1 MNQEIFHNHLALSL
15 GYKRILQN
23 KQISITIDD
32 IAFPDNPRITLDV
45 FDGKLKLAYNASQ
58 NTENVAKIILPEQEE
73 LIKANALE
81 DEIKVIIDATHQ
93 AYIKATRKP
102 F

>member
-1 MNQEIFHNHLALSL
+1 MNQDVFHNQLALSL

-45 FDGKLKLAYNASQ
+45 FGGKLKLTYNASQ
-58 NTENVAKIILPEQEE
+58 NAEDVATIILPEQKEFM
-73 LIKANALE
+73 KAHTLE
-81 DEIKVIIDATHQ
+81 DEIKDIIGATHQ
-93 AYIKATRKP
+93 AYIKATTNT

>member
-15 GYKRILQN
+15 GYKPILQN

-45 FDGKLKLAYNASQ
+45 YDGKLKLIYNASQ
-58 NTENVAKIILPEQEE
+58 NTEDVATNILPEQKE
-73 LIKANALE
+73 LMRFYALE

-93 AYIKATRKP
+93 AYIQATTNT